1 LNEEETAALSIRSLS
16 SLAFT
21 LLLLSPLSADAQG
34 LDGKLVFTLTCSTC
48 HRKGGAGTQALAKE
62 FGSEESILEDRT
74 DLTADLIRETVTKG
88 RKTMPPVRLTQ
99 DQLQA
104 VIAYL
109 TK

>member
-1 LNEEETAALSIRSLS
+1 LSIRPLS
-16 SLAFT
+16 GLAFMGLMA
-21 LLLLSPLSADAQG
+21 LLLFPLSAEAQG

-48 HRKGGAGTQALAKE
+48 HRKGGAGTEALAKE

-74 DLTADLIRETVTKG
+74 DLTADLIRETITKG
-88 RKTMPPVRLTQ
+88 RKTMPPVRLTP

-104 VIAYL
+104 VITYL